1 MVYGAAPHEMASPLL
16 ADESAPLVDREER
29 KRSTW
34 SRAVRYGGA
43 MAVGALLVGAG
54 VVTTSPSHPVSVTVR
69 GGLASLGAS
78 NACLLYTSPSPRDA
92 TLSRMPSS
100 A

>member
-54 VVTTSPSHPVSVTVR
+54 VVTPSPSHPVSVTVR

-78 NACLLYTSPSPRDA
+78 NAAKHGRVGPLKYGGKHGYYFE
-92 TLSRMPSS
+92 
-100 A
+100 